1 MSSYIAYLEQVG
13 EHIKINFP
21 LHLEAFNV
29 FLNTEKELSEYRRDD
44 EPKDE
49 KDVFKDEKDVII
61 KNEHNY
67 IIKDEKDVIIKDEHN
82 DIIKDEKDIIKDEK
96 DVIIKDEH
104 NDIIKDEHKV
114 LKPLKKL
121 KFVEPKIETIHVE
134 IKPKEVVI
142 PQTEIKELHL
152 PTKLKFKPVI
162 KSLPLEQH
170 INNSVLI
177 VP

>member
-29 FLNTEKELSEYRRDD
+29 FLNTEKEWSEYRRDD
-44 EPKDE
+44 EPKEERDIIKNE
-49 KDVFKDEKDVII
+49 KDVVNVIENDVII
-61 KNEHNY
+61 KNEHN
-67 IIKDEKDVIIKDEHN
+67 DIIKDEHH
-82 DIIKDEKDIIKDEK
+82 D
-96 DVIIKDEH
+96 
-104 NDIIKDEHKV
+104 IKDEHKV

-121 KFVEPKIETIHVE
+121 KFVEPKIETTHVE

>member
-29 FLNTEKELSEYRRDD
+29 FLNTEKEWSEYKRDD
-44 EPKDE
+44 EPKEERDIIKNE
-49 KDVFKDEKDVII
+49 KDVVNVIENDVII
-61 KNEHNY
+61 KNEKDVVNVIENVIENDV
-67 IIKDEKDVIIKDEHN
+67 IIKNVIIKDEHH
-82 DIIKDEKDIIKDEK
+82 D
-96 DVIIKDEH
+96 
-104 NDIIKDEHKV
+104 IKDEHKV